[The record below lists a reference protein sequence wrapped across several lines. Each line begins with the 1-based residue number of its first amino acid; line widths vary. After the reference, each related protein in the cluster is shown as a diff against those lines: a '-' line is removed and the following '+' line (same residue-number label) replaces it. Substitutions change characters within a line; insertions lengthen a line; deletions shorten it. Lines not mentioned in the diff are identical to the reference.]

1 MHSLSRAVLL
11 LAMCAVL
18 LPVSCASPPIDLHQR
33 VVFLGDSITA
43 RWHLQSFFTD
53 EPIDKG
59 VEGQSAEQIASRIQT
74 DVVALQPA
82 TVVILAGSNDV
93 RGGATDFSSA
103 IDSVAAMAAQAQANG
118 IRPVVCTLPPIEG
131 HLDAVRQYNQL
142 LTSDPRLSVSC
153 DYYGALTDQDGNP
166 LPSILHDDVHPSEVG
181 YLRMA
186 VEIDRALVQQ

>member
-1 MHSLSRAVLL
+1 MCAGVLL
-11 LAMCAVL
+11 
-18 LPVSCASPPIDLHQR
+18 VSCGSSPPIDLHQR

-53 EPIDKG
+53 EPINKG
-59 VEGQSAEQIASRIQT
+59 VEGQTAEQVASRFQS
-74 DVVALQPA
+74 DVVALQPE

-93 RGGATDFSSA
+93 RSGATDFSSA

-118 IRPVVCTLPPIEG
+118 IRAVVCTLPPING

-153 DYYGALTDQDGNP
+153 DYYGALTDLDGNP
-166 LPSILHDDVHPSEVG
+166 LPAILHDDVHPSEVG

-186 VEIDRALVQQ
+186 VEVDRVLVQ